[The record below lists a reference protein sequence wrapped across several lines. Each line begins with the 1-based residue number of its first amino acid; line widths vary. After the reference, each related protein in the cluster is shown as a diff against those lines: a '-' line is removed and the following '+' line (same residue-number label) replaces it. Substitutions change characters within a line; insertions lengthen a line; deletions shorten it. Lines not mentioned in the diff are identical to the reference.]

1 MKWRSLEE
9 SAVKLDI
16 RPLQEQFAERKQ
28 LIAKYALPETQAIHA
43 RAIAEIRDSGTVR
56 GAVTIGSPV
65 PEFELSDQNGINVS
79 SAAFLGKTLVICFI
93 RGRWCPFC
101 VGQMEAMNLIVPQ
114 IENAGATLF
123 GVSPQTVQQSFFM
136 ADQHRLNFS
145 LLSDINNDLARQ
157 FGLVYRVPD
166 YQQSVYRSAFINLPF
181 INGSDSWELP
191 VPATYIVDREGII
204 RYSSI
209 NPNYSQRPEPADVLD
224 ALLQM

>member
-1 MKWRSLEE
+1 
-9 SAVKLDI
+9 
-16 RPLQEQFAERKQ
+16 
-28 LIAKYALPETQAIHA
+28 
-43 RAIAEIRDSGTVR
+43 
-56 GAVTIGSPV
+56 
-65 PEFELSDQNGINVS
+65 
-79 SAAFLGKTLVICFI
+79 
-93 RGRWCPFC
+93 
-101 VGQMEAMNLIVPQ
+101 MEAMNLIVPQ

-209 NPNYSQRPEPADVLD
+209 NPDYSQRPEPADVLD